1 MPQFFDTE
9 GVREAKQFPDLTLED
24 MLFRFKDEISQER
37 YSEEVQT
44 LVTVDG
50 VEYPINKESIFAMD
64 SKISSLADDDDV
76 VKWKAK
82 FTYVDLTKQ
91 QLVDIANICKQKVQ
105 SLYDKE
111 AQIYDLIDQETYD
124 DDTIMEEVWANFT
137 I

>member
-9 GVREAKQFPDLTLED
+9 GVREAMQFPDLTLED

-64 SKISSLADDDDV
+64 SKIASLEDDDI

-137 I
+137 L